1 MPPAR
6 YRLSVNVP
14 GAMTEVKG
22 MQLGREIGK
31 AAECLAV
38 LLQKT
43 GREEGADWLPS
54 WLEPKSRELALA
66 KTIPR
71 CVSEHSDCLHTM
83 TV

>member
-1 MPPAR
+1 MPPTK

-14 GAMTEVKG
+14 ETTTVER
-22 MQLGREIGK
+22 MQMGREIGK
-31 AAECLAV
+31 AAEYLAV

-54 WLEPKSRELALA
+54 WLEPKRRELALA

-71 CVSEHSDCLHTM
+71 CVSEHNDYLS
-83 TV
+83 TVAV